1 MQLKRVDV
9 NIIQTIMNKTVS
21 LELLCETKKDKLLKL
36 VLPITWLLLVTT
48 NWSKTIVKAKYK
60 VAKLITK
67 KKISSNFFNFFEELV
82 LAVVKCFCS
91 FFNNNK
97 KSC

>member
-9 NIIQTIMNKTVS
+9 NIRRAIRIKNREFRIYNEKRKKTNCLS
-21 LELLCETKKDKLLKL
+21 QFDKTTQLFL
-36 VLPITWLLLVTT
+36 ITT
-48 NWSKTIVKAKYK
+48 NLSKTIIKAKYK

-67 KKISSNFFNFFEELV
+67 KLPFKFFNFFEELV
-82 LAVVKCFCS
+82 LAVVKSFCL
-91 FFNNNK
+91 FFNVNK